1 MCVHLV
7 EGLAGKRS
15 TVTVA
20 NLDPVPVVEICAGD
34 DDDEMSDMDM
44 DGYMRVWKWN
54 YGWTN

>member
-15 TVTVA
+15 TITVA
-20 NLDPVPVVEICAGD
+20 NLYPVPVVEICAGD

-44 DGYMRVWKWN
+44 DGYI
-54 YGWTN
+54 